1 MNSPMGKTR
10 NSGEFSVVPM
20 KEKIAYF
27 VGEAGSQSLFYYLI
41 LTLSS
46 YFYTD
51 VMHISAAT
59 IGVIIIVSRLFDMFS
74 DLIVGHLIDR
84 THTKYGKA
92 RPLILIA
99 TIPYAISLLLLYCVP
114 ASWAMAHQI
123 AFVVITYNLAVTVC
137 YTLENIPW
145 GTLCTLMS
153 RDKTERTKLST
164 LRMVGSP
171 LGGTI
176 GVATVLPLIES
187 LGGTQRAWQMGMG
200 IFAVI
205 GIIVNVITVS
215 IITERVVSERAPEKN
230 KLDIPS
236 VVRNKYWWM
245 DIAIIGIY
253 NAFITC
259 TATTLPYFAK
269 YILNDTMLTT
279 NLNNA
284 QTLSLA
290 LTALA
295 CYWIC
300 RKLNNTTLVKIG
312 MVIVIPAQILAI
324 MFADSMTILMIATC
338 VRSVGWG
345 LLAAIIH
352 SMVSDAVEYGHWRTG
367 HRAEGTTYSAQG
379 MGNKIGV
386 LLGSGVTAILLG
398 LSGYDG
404 TQAVQVESANRMISG
419 IYLYLPLVFALI
431 ILVLMAFYKIDKEY
445 DGMMKDLLA
454 GKYHKDAMFVSE
466 TKEAVN

>member
-1 MNSPMGKTR
+1 MGKESERTS
-10 NSGEFSVVPM
+10 NDQFSKVPL

-59 IGVIIIVSRLFDMFS
+59 IGIVIIVSRLFDMFS
-74 DLIVGHLIDR
+74 DLIVGHVIDR
-84 THTKYGKA
+84 THTKWGKA
-92 RPLILIA
+92 RPLIIA
-99 TIPYAISLLLLYCVP
+99 ATLPYAISLLLLYCVP
-114 ASWAMAHQI
+114 ASWSSAGQV

-171 LGGTI
+171 LGGTL
-176 GVATVLPLIES
+176 GVATVLPFIEL
-187 LGGTQRAWQMGMG
+187 LGGTQRAWQTGMG
-200 IFAVI
+200 VFAVI
-205 GIIVNVITVS
+205 GIIVNVITVLT
-215 IITERVVSERAPEKN
+215 IKERVVNEEPPEKS

-259 TATTLPYFAK
+259 SATTLPYFAK
-269 YILNDTMLTT
+269 YILKDTMLTT

-284 QTLSLA
+284 QTISLA

-295 CYWIC
+295 CFWLC
-300 RKLNNTTLVKIG
+300 RKINNTKLVRIG
-312 MVIVIPAQILAI
+312 MCIALPAQLLGIV
-324 MFADSMTILMIATC
+324 FYDNMTILMIATC
-338 VRSVGWG
+338 LRSIGWG

-386 LLGSGVTAILLG
+386 LLGGGLTSIFLG

-404 TQAVQVESANRMISG
+404 SLAVQCDAANQMICA
-419 IYLYLPLVFALI
+419 IYLWLPVVFAAVI
-431 ILVLMAFYKIDKEY
+431 FVIMAFYKIDKEY
-445 DGMMKDLLA
+445 DGIIKELLA
-454 GKYHKDAMFVSE
+454 GKYHPKAAFAPTDQQ
-466 TKEAVN
+466 